1 MKNLKQFKAI
11 ADVNLDKLDM
21 PEKMKIKL
29 KKEAENKKKFNF
41 RKLGIIG
48 IPAAA
53 AVIIFAILFTGTSPV
68 DKSIHVYADN
78 LMKNIT
84 PHKVKDVKLTDKFI
98 ESTAD
103 FSVDLF
109 KHSYTKNKNSMISPS
124 SVCFALGMTANGS
137 SGETLNEFENLLGKK
152 GININDLN
160 SYYNSLATKLTDTKD
175 GKLSIANSIWYNSAD
190 KNLNIKN
197 NFLQTNANYYNA
209 SAYGADFSK
218 PDTVSDINN
227 WVKSK
232 TGNTIDKIIDKT
244 NPTDI
249 MYLINAVYFDQ
260 QWDEPY
266 KAGNVRKDSFEL
278 MDGKTESV
286 DFMSST
292 ETAYIKDD
300 KAQGFIKPYKGGN
313 YSFVALLPNKGINI
327 YDYVSSLTG
336 EKFLKLINNTSSDK
350 EIHASL
356 PEFNSEYEIS
366 LIEPL
371 KQIGLK
377 KCFSSTEA
385 NFRKMADYNSEN
397 IYVGDVFHKTFITVS
412 EQGTKASAVTKV
424 DMSVGACNSPSISIY
439 LNRPFVYAIIDNET
453 KLPLFMGIMVNPLL

>member
-21 PEKMKIKL
+21 PEKLKIKL
-29 KKEAENKKKFNF
+29 KKEAECKKKFNF

-53 AVIIFAILFTGTSPV
+53 AVIIFAILFTGTFSV

-124 SVCFALGMTANGS
+124 SVCFALGMAANGS
-137 SGETLNEFENLLGKK
+137 SGETLNEFQNLLGKK

-160 SYYNSLATKLTDTKD
+160 SYYNSLTDKLTDIED
-175 GKLSIANSIWYNSAD
+175 GKLSIVNSIWYNSAD
-190 KNLNIKN
+190 KNLNVKN
-197 NFLQTNANYYNA
+197 NFLQTNADYYNA

-232 TGNTIDKIIDKT
+232 TENTIDKVIDKT
-244 NPTDI
+244 NSKDI

-260 QWDEPY
+260 QWKEPY
-266 KAGNVRKDSFEL
+266 KIENVRKGSFEL
-278 MDGKTESV
+278 MDGTTKSV
-286 DFMSST
+286 DFMYST
-292 ETAYIKDD
+292 ERGYIKDD
-300 KAQGFIKPYKGGN
+300 KAQGFIKPYKNGK
-313 YSFVALLPNKGINI
+313 YSFVALLPNKDINI

-336 EKFLKLINNTSSDK
+336 EKFLKLISNKSD
-350 EIHASL
+350 ENVNASL
-356 PEFNSEYEIS
+356 PKFNSEYEIR
-366 LIEPL
+366 LKEPL
-371 KQIGLK
+371 KQMGLK
-377 KCFSSTEA
+377 KCFSGKEA
-385 NFRKMADYNSEN
+385 DFSKMVYNNSGN
-397 IYVGDVFHKTFITVS
+397 IYVGNIIHKTFITVS
-412 EQGTKASAVTKV
+412 EHGTKAAAITSGVV
-424 DMSVGACNSPSISIY
+424 DTMAQPPSISIY

-453 KLPLFMGIMVNPLL
+453 KLPLFMGIMINPLL

>member
-53 AVIIFAILFTGTSPV
+53 AVIVLGILFTGTFSV
-68 DKSIHVYADN
+68 DKSIHVYAGS

-84 PHKVKDVKLTDKFI
+84 PHKVKEVKLTDKFI

-109 KHSYTKNKNSMISPS
+109 KHSYTKNKNSLISPP
-124 SVCFALGMTANGS
+124 SVYLALGMTANGS

-160 SYYNSLATKLTDTKD
+160 SYYNSLTNKLTDTED
-175 GKLSIANSIWYNSAD
+175 GKLSIANSIWYNSAG

-197 NFLQTNANYYNA
+197 NFLQTNADYYNA

-244 NPTDI
+244 YPTDI
-249 MYLINAVYFDQ
+249 LYLINAVYFDQ
-260 QWDEPY
+260 QWKEPY
-266 KAGNVRKDSFEL
+266 TNGTVQKGIFEP
-278 MDGKTESV
+278 MDRTPELV
-286 DFMSST
+286 DFMHSK
-292 ETAYIKDD
+292 ETGYIKDD
-300 KAQGFIKPYKGGN
+300 KTQGFIKPYKNGK
-313 YSFVALLPNKGINI
+313 YSFVALLPNKDINI

-336 EKFLKLINNTSSDK
+336 EKFLKLINNKSDV
-350 EIHASL
+350 EVIASM
-356 PEFNSEYEIS
+356 PKFKSEYEIK
-366 LIEPL
+366 LKEPL
-371 KQIGLK
+371 KQMGLK

-385 NFRKMADYNSEN
+385 NFRKMADYSSGS
-397 IYVGDVFHKTFITVS
+397 IYVGDILHKTFIMVS
-412 EQGTKASAVTKV
+412 EQGTKAAAVT
-424 DMSVGACNSPSISIY
+424 SVEMDGASNNSFYPSVC

-453 KLPLFMGIMVNPLL
+453 KLPLFMGIMINPLL

>member
-1 MKNLKQFKAI
+1 M
-11 ADVNLDKLDM
+11 
-21 PEKMKIKL
+21 

-53 AVIIFAILFTGTSPV
+53 AVIVLGILFTGTFSV
-68 DKSIHVYADN
+68 DKSIHVYAGS
-78 LMKNIT
+78 LMNNIT

-137 SGETLNEFENLLGKK
+137 GGETLNEFENLLGKK

-244 NPTDI
+244 NPTGI

-260 QWDEPY
+260 QWKEPY
-266 KAGNVRKDSFEL
+266 KASNVQKGIFEP
-278 MDGKTESV
+278 MDGTPELV
-286 DFMSST
+286 DFMYSK
-292 ETAYIKDD
+292 ETDYIKDD
-300 KAQGFIKPYKGGN
+300 KAQGFIKPYKNGK
-313 YSFVALLPNKGINI
+313 YSFVALLPNKDINI

-336 EKFLKLINNTSSDK
+336 EKFLKLINNKSDV
-350 EIHASL
+350 EVDASL
-356 PEFNSEYEIS
+356 PRFKSEYEIS

-371 KQIGLK
+371 EQMGLNK
-377 KCFSSTEA
+377 RFSSTEA
-385 NFRKMADYNSEN
+385 DFRKMADYSSEN
-397 IYVGDVFHKTFITVS
+397 IYVGNILHKTFITVS
-412 EQGTKASAVTKV
+412 EQGTKASAVTAV
-424 DMSVGACNSPSISIY
+424 TVSGVSNWPCLSIY
-439 LNRPFVYAIIDNET
+439 LDRPFVYAIIDNET
-453 KLPLFMGIMVNPLL
+453 KLPLFMGIMINPLL